1 MSVWPFGRRK
11 GRRSPSSVAGLAPAG
26 GSRPASRGAS
36 SPAAAKPLGPARR
49 PSTRSKRRRGKRRA
63 SPESDCASRS
73 REKERV
79 PVAPSR
85 IDTDPERTCATATDE
100 PDNITALPVTNP
112 LGASPHLRP
121 ANRDHADML
130 YDFAPTP
137 QIHSASHTSLPTARE
152 RGKLQKKRP
161 NNDPVPRRKSTKRR
175 RDDHAREEEIRAMS
189 TPVPVKRPAPNSGSI
204 MRRISKKRRSARDQ
218 SDLSLP
224 MGDSVHSSMSGGLSE
239 LLSASFKVN
248 PLDIFAPRPTIRHSG
263 GSGNFY
269 NFPVDRSTN
278 NSRADSSMRPSP
290 ISKDAL
296 KENKFIDELA
306 DDMDSGTLRELMER
320 DQRRQERKRKLDEEK
335 LRQKLE
341 RRAEKQRENER
352 RRERHAAE
360 KADAILDDALGI
372 GYQPTAPA
380 EQPVASGSG
389 AGAESSREH
398 AREDDGSSHKVH
410 ASDPVP
416 SKGKPDEPALKS
428 PAADSGFDGGRP
440 SRFSEN
446 MSPPLSPSPAHQ
458 HRREHSYV
466 SELPELSYEHTY
478 SAAEPSSVS
487 RSSSTSRRKSGE
499 GRRGWTSFFRRRPSA
514 LRKKSADQVSP
525 TVPSDVSFSNTSRE
539 SMGKH
544 AFPPVTSQPQLAR
557 KPSGTPVRTQSKFRE
572 DLPERFDKKLP
583 LSPPDSRVQSPDF
596 ASGGAGVRGFS
607 ETPDIFDSP
616 VPPTSAGAD
625 NDKTRTD
632 SPVSMPGR
640 TSALMSTSLASVDSE
655 GSWLSGRPV
664 RHSKGMRS
672 SYGSGHGLGSSR
684 KPREEQRMS
693 YEDLGIPD
701 DEYFRRLTPGPDE
714 RSRSRQQDGNKASSF
729 ALAEDAE
736 AGADA
741 REGSPAEHFHQDSLQ
756 RRPTV
761 VHQQRHK
768 SQEGLLGFLADQAS
782 TPDVLSNA
790 DDGADEME
798 GVEPTTPVFEDAR
811 ETASLDE
818 SPEIHRASSIKIPKN
833 QARLSNGSA
842 RLVDVK
848 SSRNSSSDSP
858 STSNL

>member
-11 GRRSPSSVAGLAPAG
+11 GRRPPSSVAGLASAG

-85 IDTDPERTCATATDE
+85 IDTDPEPSCATE
-100 PDNITALPVTNP
+100 PDILTALPVTNP

-130 YDFAPTP
+130 YDLPASP
-137 QIHSASHTSLPTARE
+137 QILSASHTSLPTARE
-152 RGKLQKKRP
+152 RGKLQKKRR
-161 NNDPVPRRKSTKRR
+161 NNDPVPRRNSTKRR

-269 NFPVDRSTN
+269 TFNPVDRSTN
-278 NSRADSSMRPSP
+278 NSRADSSMRRSP
-290 ISKDAL
+290 ISKDVL
-296 KENKFIDELA
+296 KENKTIDDLA

-341 RRAEKQRENER
+341 RRAEKQREKER

-372 GYQPTAPA
+372 GYESAPA

-389 AGAESSREH
+389 AADAH
-398 AREDDGSSHKVH
+398 EDDGSSHKVH
-410 ASDPVP
+410 ASDPAP
-416 SKGKPDEPALKS
+416 AKGKVEDAPMKS
-428 PAADSGFDGGRP
+428 PATDSAFDGGRP

-514 LRKKSADQVSP
+514 LRKKSSEQASP

-544 AFPPVTSQPQLAR
+544 AFPPHVTSQPQLAR

-583 LSPPDSRVQSPDF
+583 ISPPDSRVQSPDF
-596 ASGGAGVRGFS
+596 ASGGAAVRGFT

-616 VPPTSAGAD
+616 VPPTSVGAD
-625 NDKTRTD
+625 DKTRTD

-640 TSALMSTSLASVDSE
+640 SSALMSTSLASVDSE
-655 GSWLSGRPV
+655 GSWLSGKPV

-672 SYGSGHGLGSSR
+672 SYGSGYGPGSAR

-714 RSRSRQQDGNKASSF
+714 RSRTRQDGNKASSF

-741 REGSPAEHFHQDSLQ
+741 RQGSPAEHFHQEPLQ

-768 SQEGLLGFLADQAS
+768 SQEGLLGYLTTDQGSAPEVS
-782 TPDVLSNA
+782 AGAEDA
-790 DDGADEME
+790 ADEME

-848 SSRNSSSDSP
+848 SARNSTDA
-858 STSNL
+858 SNL

>member
-11 GRRSPSSVAGLAPAG
+11 GRRSPSSVAGLASGG

-63 SPESDCASRS
+63 SPDSDCASRS

-85 IDTDPERTCATATDE
+85 IDTDPEPSCATA
-100 PDNITALPVTNP
+100 PDNLTAPPVTNP
-112 LGASPHLRP
+112 TVGASPHLRP

-130 YDFAPTP
+130 CDLSPSP
-137 QIHSASHTSLPTARE
+137 QIPSPSHTSIPTARE
-152 RGKLQKKRP
+152 RGKLQKKPR

-269 NFPVDRSTN
+269 TFNPVDRSTN
-278 NSRADSSMRPSP
+278 NSRADSSMRRSP

-320 DQRRQERKRKLDEEK
+320 DSRRQERKRKLDEEK

-341 RRAEKQRENER
+341 RRAEKQREKER

-360 KADAILDDALGI
+360 RADAMLDDALGI
-372 GYQPTAPA
+372 GYEPGPA

-389 AGAESSREH
+389 AGEP

-410 ASDPVP
+410 VSDPAP
-416 SKGKPDEPALKS
+416 PRGKVDDAPLKS
-428 PAADSGFDGGRP
+428 PAADSAFDGGRP

-446 MSPPLSPSPAHQ
+446 MSPPLSPPPAHQ
-458 HRREHSYV
+458 HRREHSCV

-487 RSSSTSRRKSGE
+487 RSSSTSQRKSGE
-499 GRRGWTSFFRRRPSA
+499 ARRGWTSFFRRRPSA
-514 LRKKSADQVSP
+514 LRKKSSEQASP
-525 TVPSDVSFSNTSRE
+525 IVPSDVSFSNTSRE

-544 AFPPVTSQPQLAR
+544 AFPPTSQPQSAR

-596 ASGGAGVRGFS
+596 APSGVRGFS
-607 ETPDIFDSP
+607 ETPDVFDSP

-655 GSWLSGRPV
+655 GSWLSGKPV

-672 SYGSGHGLGSSR
+672 SYGSAR

-714 RSRSRQQDGNKASSF
+714 RSRIRQDGNKASSS

-736 AGADA
+736 AGAEV
-741 REGSPAEHFHQDSLQ
+741 RQGSPAEHFHQDTLQ

-768 SQEGLLGFLADQAS
+768 SQEGLLGFLNAGQGSA
-782 TPDVLSNA
+782 PDVSPGA
-790 DDGADEME
+790 DDADEME
-798 GVEPTTPVFEDAR
+798 GVEPSTPVFEDAR
-811 ETASLDE
+811 ETASFDE

-848 SSRNSSSDSP
+848 SARNSTDA
-858 STSNL
+858 SNL